1 MSNGVVI
8 QIIGKDDTG
17 EVVNAIKRH
26 LDDLKT
32 KAAETSSSMG
42 SIGGAML
49 GGLQAAGIYIG
60 LQQVVGGFKQMISSS
75 AALGMQMSRL
85 SEMTGIS
92 VQTLSSLRYAAQMSG
107 TSFDSF
113 IRGVIHLSQL
123 IWEWQHGLSTARYAF
138 QALGVSQKEMAAT
151 GGDLNKVLAL
161 LADKLHA
168 MPSGYL
174 KLAGSEGILG
184 RMTKDLLP
192 VLEQGSDGLHRM
204 GLEARDAGVL
214 MDANGTEKMKEMFQ
228 ASQQLHSSLLGLGMA
243 FNALA
248 DPTLAK
254 WADGLT
260 AEIQDMRGSFIGYA
274 EEAAGGWLMSMSGD
288 SSFSKGAAQQL
299 FNAGSRR
306 VEKGN
311 SALSPQPATDK
322 PKANAALAFDQK
334 SGAERASGEVR
345 AATMRAQLAEAEAR
359 LQVARAR
366 SFAQEKLAILEAQH
380 HAQLVT
386 DRQYYAQQA
395 AIQQAAYSAE
405 RQTMQEQQEAL
416 RSQLAA
422 AEKHHGGTPQEQEQ
436 QLQRVN
442 DLKRQQ
448 IELSQRLL
456 EIDTQHVQKSAELAA
471 QQIEATRRQREAVL
485 SMEAALE
492 EARGKGTSAALA
504 KLKDAGDTQRQSL
517 VTGGATAQQLAEFD
531 ALQKIKSAKVQI
543 AALDRQ
549 QEQIRL
555 RAKIEED
562 KVRQQ
567 ALAGAVSQE
576 QAAQQLNALRQ
587 QEAQQLQTLAA
598 QYQQFGQTALQ
609 SQAAI
614 ADQITQTMQAMQ
626 KSSAAA
632 NQTLGTYAGEGEK
645 IAHSIFDPM
654 FSASTKW
661 KQDWKT
667 ISDGLVSD
675 LGQLMESK
683 VFGYLFGDPQGRGGR
698 GLSGGSYKGNI
709 TSPFGQPGATAGG
722 VLGSLLAHMH
732 HGKKASTT
740 PGVASGHIGVL
751 GHLLGHFHHGK
762 KLSSPAVPSPT
773 GPGQKQPWGL
783 HGMNELGKLFGHHHK
798 GTQAVSN
805 GGYSKGAG
813 AIPTAASSIMQMAKK
828 GTGGGGGVEVI
839 INNTGA
845 PVHAASATSSL
856 ISEMEKQVI
865 NIMLN
870 QFATNGPVAQASQ
883 SMTAGMSF
891 A

>member
-168 MPSGYL
+168 MPNGYL
-174 KLAGSEGILG
+174 KLAGSEEALG

-214 MDANGTEKMKEMFQ
+214 MDANGTEKMKEMYQ
-228 ASQQLHSSLLGLGMA
+228 ASERLHASLQGLGLAMTSLAAPWLEGEAQGMTTFLNDMRSSKWGA
-243 FNALA
+243 WGEMTGAMTAWVSPRLGNYLFNH
-248 DPTLAK
+248 
-254 WADGLT
+254 GNQ
-260 AEIQDMRGSFIGYA
+260 EIQDAQR
-274 EEAAGGWLMSMSGD
+274 
-288 SSFSKGAAQQL
+288 KKQAAQSHEADHPKPGAPL
-299 FNAGSRR
+299 DFNLNEKAKKGGSS
-306 VEKGN
+306 E
-311 SALSPQPATDK
+311 A
-322 PKANAALAFDQK
+322 
-334 SGAERASGEVR
+334 R
-345 AATMRAQLAEAEAR
+345 AASMRQQLADSEAR
-359 LQVARAR
+359 LQVARER
-366 SFAQEKLAILEAQH
+366 SLAQEKLAILEAQH

-405 RQTMQEQQEAL
+405 RQTMVEQQEAL

-517 VTGGATAQQLAEFD
+517 VAGGATTQQLAEFD

-587 QEAQQLQTLAA
+587 QEAEQLQTLAA

-683 VFGYLFGDPQGRGGR
+683 LFGYLFGDPQGRGGR

-722 VLGSLLAHMH
+722 VLGSMLAHMH

-740 PGVASGHIGVL
+740 PGVASGHMGVL

-762 KLSSPAVPSPT
+762 KLASPAVPSMT

-828 GTGGGGGVEVI
+828 GTGGGGVEVI

-883 SMTAGMSF
+883 SISSGMSF